1 VFCRVPVRTIPAV
14 RVPQRKSQAF
24 DFPRNGDEMDM
35 VRHQTVAQQCYA
47 VQFQVL
53 PKQVKIDLAI
63 RIVSED
69 KSPRIPAL
77 GYVVG

>member
-1 VFCRVPVRTIPAV
+1 
-14 RVPQRKSQAF
+14 
-24 DFPRNGDEMDM
+24 MDM

-63 RIVSED
+63 RIVSKD